1 MVEQPVK
8 RPLAIK
14 ISLAALEHLGM
25 NLYSTIPAV
34 LSEIVANAW
43 DADAGRVLVTLGEG
57 KIAIEDD
64 GVGMTRDQV
73 IDRFLDVGF
82 QRRKEMDA
90 RTAKNRR
97 PMGRKGIGKLSSF
110 SIAHVVTVYTTSG
123 GERTGFRMDANF

>member
-1 MVEQPVK
+1 MSRTVK

-57 KIAIEDD
+57 KI
-64 GVGMTRDQV
+64 V
-73 IDRFLDVGF
+73 
-82 QRRKEMDA
+82 
-90 RTAKNRR
+90 
-97 PMGRKGIGKLSSF
+97 
-110 SIAHVVTVYTTSG
+110 H
-123 GERTGFRMDANF
+123 